1 MKIIHDD
8 FSLRDTKLQGN
19 DPLLSYDELIEII
32 DWAMTNPINH
42 VVVSPRGNPVSHHTL
57 KGGASKVFSQGLGLS
72 LVKGMQKVYQVKLA
86 GGMLSQKFVVTTP
99 VRKDV
104 APEFSFRT
112 YHLDRGARRLVNI
125 GPMNGAITETR
136 YTRMMNYKDPTQVF
150 TVRVN
155 DSKDFNPTMAT
166 PALFRNWTCEQTGR
180 KLNVKFTKYRETNQG
195 PEYENFFMGLQGMGI
210 KQESWWDTFV
220 PGMTLDMTR
229 PGFPLDD
236 QDMTIAIAALFEPGP

>member
-19 DPLLSYDELIEII
+19 DPLLSYAELIEII
-32 DWAMTNPINH
+32 DWALTNPINR
-42 VVVSPRGNPVSHHTL
+42 VVVTPKGNPLSHHTL

-72 LVKGMQKVYQVKLA
+72 MVAGMQHVYQLKLA

-99 VRKDV
+99 VRHDV
-104 APEFSFRT
+104 APDFRFRT
-112 YHLDRGARRLVNI
+112 YHLDRGIGRLVNI
-125 GPMNGAITETR
+125 GPLNGAITETK
-136 YTRMMNYKDPTQVF
+136 YTRMLNYKDPTQVF
-150 TVRVN
+150 TIRVN
-155 DSKDFNPTMAT
+155 DSKSFDPTMAT
-166 PALFRNWTCEQTGR
+166 PVLFRHWVCDRTQR
-180 KLNVKFTKYRETNQG
+180 KLNVKFTKYRETATG
-195 PEYENFFMGLQGMGI
+195 PEYEDFHMGLQNMGI
-210 KQESWWDTFV
+210 KQELWWDTYA